1 MRVGLIKLRS
11 AKVLYSRV
19 VGLGTAVLC
28 PIWLTERHARYG
40 RSFAIA
46 RADARSCLTS
56 LAVAGRGDEDL
67 GGAVLRG
74 RRRQPAAPK

>member
-46 RADARSCLTS
+46 RADARSCL
-56 LAVAGRGDEDL
+56 
-67 GGAVLRG
+67 
-74 RRRQPAAPK
+74 